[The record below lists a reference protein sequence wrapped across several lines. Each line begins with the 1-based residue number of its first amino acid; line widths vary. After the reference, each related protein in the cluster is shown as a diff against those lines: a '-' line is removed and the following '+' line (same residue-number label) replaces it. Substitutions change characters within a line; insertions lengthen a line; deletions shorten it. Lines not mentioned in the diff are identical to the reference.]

1 MSFTLFVQP
10 QRQAPNGSWISCP
23 EHRAKRW
30 VVCSERTQ
38 VRNGKSYRIVTQHA
52 KFPTKKAAYEDLLR
66 RQRLDSASRFSPKPA
81 LGARWPKPANARP
94 PLTVSLSEHQY
105 LALQPKKEPNQ

>member
-30 VVCSERTQ
+30 VVCSQRRT
-38 VRNGKSYRIVTQHA
+38 GKHTVVQQLS
-52 KFPTKKAAYEDLLR
+52 KWPTKKQAYEDLLA
-66 RQRLDSASRFSPKPA
+66 RQRLDATSRFSPPI
-81 LGARWPKPANARP
+81 LGARWPRGPKARP